1 MTNEKLFQ
9 MLTLNLQHFAEGGE
23 GGTSA
28 EGATGVIETASESQ
42 EGENAITPD
51 GENDGGIDLDAE
63 FEQSIKGKYK
73 DAFNKRTQS
82 IVSERV
88 KKIKGENASLTA
100 KITAATPIL
109 EELAFRYGVDLNDT
123 NALLSALKAD
133 TAFDEQKAFE
143 EGTTLEERLKAKREA
158 RAKQQQ
164 EDELR
169 NLRRQLQEQNDKQKF
184 LEKYREWDSHSETI
198 RATYPSYDLRTAM
211 QNPVFVTLLNSGAN
225 PKNAYEAAYHDD
237 IMAAAMQGAV
247 NIATKKVADSV
258 RANGKRPI
266 ENGNS
271 SQGAIT
277 TKVDVSTLNREQMD
291 FYIREAQKGKKIT
304 FRD

>member
-1 MTNEKLFQ
+1 MTTEKLFQ
-9 MLTLNLQHFAEGGE
+9 MLTLNLQLFAEGGE

-28 EGATGVIETASESQ
+28 DGATGVIGTASESHK
-42 EGENAITPD
+42 GDNAMSPD

-63 FEQSIKGKYK
+63 FEESIKGKYK
-73 DAFNKRTQS
+73 DAFNKRTQN

-88 KKIKGENASLTA
+88 KKLKGENSSLTE
-100 KITAATPIL
+100 KVSAATPIL
-109 EELAFRYGVDLNDT
+109 EELAFRYGVDINDS

-143 EGTTLEERLKAKREA
+143 EGTTLEERLRAKKEA

-164 EDELR
+164 EIELQ
-169 NLRRQLQEQNDKQKF
+169 NLRRQLQEHNDKQRF
-184 LEKYREWDSHSETI
+184 LEQYKEWDSHSEEI
-198 RATYPSYDLRTAM
+198 RATYPSYDLREELN
-211 QNPVFVTLLNSGAN
+211 NPTFVTLLKSGAN
-225 PKNAYEAAYHDD
+225 PLNAYVAANHDK
-237 IMAAAMQGAV
+237 IMAAAVHGAV

-291 FYIREAQKGKKIT
+291 YYIREAQKGKKIT